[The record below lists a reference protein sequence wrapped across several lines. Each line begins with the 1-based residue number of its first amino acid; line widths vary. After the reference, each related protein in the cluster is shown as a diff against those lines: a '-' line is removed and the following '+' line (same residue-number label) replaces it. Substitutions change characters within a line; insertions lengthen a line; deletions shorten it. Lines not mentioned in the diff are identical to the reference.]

1 MITKRFLLISL
12 IFSIRINICKAVIT
26 TEQIL
31 YTFQMMVQDWF
42 NESQTSN
49 CYYVVQKVKG
59 TVLYED
65 FMSTEFEFKRSNC
78 TKQQVSANFASLF
91 KNNIDKEFCKIYH
104 KMPAHL
110 VRREYGCFSINSED
124 LKHIMKCTI
133 LHKGFTVSLQSI
145 NNFAA
150 QCHNADINALYEI
163 EKLFPNIH

>member
-78 TKQQVSANFASLF
+78 TKQQ
-91 KNNIDKEFCKIYH
+91 
-104 KMPAHL
+104 MPAHL
-110 VRREYGCFSINSED
+110 VRKEYGCFSINSED